1 MKYVLVYDSSPDVMT
16 KAPIYGAA
24 HQARCQEFL
33 ANGTLLMIGPFSN
46 PHDGAMGIF
55 KTREAAE
62 AFATGD
68 PFVLNG
74 VVARWQ
80 VREWME
86 ANEP

>member
-1 MKYVLVYDSSPDVMT
+1 
-16 KAPIYGAA
+16 
-24 HQARCQEFL
+24 
-33 ANGTLLMIGPFSN
+33 MIGPFSN

-74 VVARWQ
+74 VVARWH

-86 ANEP
+86 AIEP